1 MSGLFH
7 RPFNLDLIC
16 PEMSYFQ
23 RLCWFQGAVLQW
35 YWAGFGGCLPS
46 NIWPTMHP
54 VSFPFN
60 ITSLQKFWWYFWKVF
75 FFLSRLQLFVK
86 NKYVAAKWLFWGY
99 DSQSSMKT
107 TESWTMAFVFFLWK
121 PFVFGTTDSA
131 KYGEPVNKCRPIT
144 HMIHILEDWNHKMEG
159 QPTKKDV
166 KWVLWVYIC
175 WSSHMICN
183 DFATP
188 THLLKRGLSI
198 YQLVL
203 SAHLTSWGKFDEFQ
217 WVYKINEDEWQKVR
231 VFGGSRRVCVGHS
244 SISVCFFGSG
254 WKDKLFSLLWNCD
267 RQRLGLKDESLEI
280 CLRQCVSF

>member
-1 MSGLFH
+1 MAVCHQIF
-7 RPFNLDLIC
+7 D
-16 PEMSYFQ
+16 
-23 RLCWFQGAVLQW
+23 RLCIPFLS
-35 YWAGFGGCLPS
+35 LS
-46 NIWPTMHP
+46 TSP
-54 VSFPFN
+54 VSKNSGDIFGR
-60 ITSLQKFWWYFWKVF
+60 F

-175 WSSHMICN
+175 
-183 DFATP
+183 
-188 THLLKRGLSI
+188 
-198 YQLVL
+198 
-203 SAHLTSWGKFDEFQ
+203 
-217 WVYKINEDEWQKVR
+217 
-231 VFGGSRRVCVGHS
+231 
-244 SISVCFFGSG
+244 
-254 WKDKLFSLLWNCD
+254 
-267 RQRLGLKDESLEI
+267 
-280 CLRQCVSF
+280 

>member
-1 MSGLFH
+1 MILGRFWWLFAIKYLTDYAS
-7 RPFNLDLIC
+7 RF
-16 PEMSYFQ
+16 
-23 RLCWFQGAVLQW
+23 
-35 YWAGFGGCLPS
+35 
-46 NIWPTMHP
+46 
-54 VSFPFN
+54 FPFQHHQSPK
-60 ITSLQKFWWYFWKVF
+60 ILVIFLEGFFF

-175 WSSHMICN
+175 
-183 DFATP
+183 
-188 THLLKRGLSI
+188 
-198 YQLVL
+198 
-203 SAHLTSWGKFDEFQ
+203 
-217 WVYKINEDEWQKVR
+217 
-231 VFGGSRRVCVGHS
+231 
-244 SISVCFFGSG
+244 
-254 WKDKLFSLLWNCD
+254 
-267 RQRLGLKDESLEI
+267 
-280 CLRQCVSF
+280 